1 MRHRSR
7 ISALVL
13 AIAFA
18 VPALAQETAI
28 EIKKQL
34 LPKIKKAEASGK
46 DLGDAKR
53 EFDEGDKLLRE
64 GLQEEA
70 VEHFKKAKAAMPPD
84 A

>member
-1 MRHRSR
+1 MRKQLG
-7 ISALVL
+7 ISALVTAL
-13 AIAFA
+13 AIG
-18 VPALAQETAI
+18 VPAFGQETAI

-34 LPKIKKAEASGK
+34 LPKIKKAQAEGR

-53 EFDEGDKLLRE
+53 EFDEGDKMLRD

-70 VEHFKKAKAAMPPD
+70 LEHFKKAKAAMPPD

>member
-1 MRHRSR
+1 MRKRLG
-7 ISALVL
+7 IPVLV
-13 AIAFA
+13 
-18 VPALAQETAI
+18 VALAVGAPAFGQETSI

-34 LPKIKKAEASGK
+34 LPKIKKAQAEGR
-46 DLGDAKR
+46 DLGEAKR

-70 VEHFKKAKAAMPPD
+70 LEHFKKAKAAMPPD

>member
-1 MRHRSR
+1 MRVRPR
-7 ISALVL
+7 IPALFL

-18 VPALAQETAI
+18 LPAFAQETAI
-28 EIKKQL
+28 EIKKLL
-34 LPKIKKAEASGK
+34 LPKIKKAQAEGK

-53 EFDEGDKLLRE
+53 EYDEGDKALRD

-70 VEHFKKAKAAMPPD
+70 LEHFKKAKAAMPPD